1 MARPSQQID
10 QALLRSGRTL
20 YPVLGAAGLS
30 QRRLAEHA
38 GVSPGMFHYHFASK
52 DAFLRALLQQLYEEM
67 FAKLSADTAHAG
79 PALERLSDGLYG
91 LARFVREQRP
101 LLQRLALDAANGVAV
116 AREFLE
122 ANVPRHMALL
132 AGLLEEARRSGELP
146 PTRHPLQR
154 VAYLLGAVLAPMVVL
169 PALGSLGV
177 PLPGPSVDT
186 QVTGDAAIRR
196 RIRVA
201 LAALPQITEDA

>member
-1 MARPSQQID
+1 MARPSQQLD
-10 QALLRSGRTL
+10 QALLRSGRAL
-20 YPVLGAAGLS
+20 YAELGAPGLS

-67 FAKLSADTAHAG
+67 FAGLTADTAPAG
-79 PALERLSDGLYG
+79 SALERLGSGLFG
-91 LARFVREQRP
+91 IARFVREQRP
-101 LLQRLALDAANGVAV
+101 LLMRLALDAANGVAV
-116 AREFLE
+116 AREFVA

-132 AGLLEEARRSGELP
+132 AGLLAEAQRRGELP

-154 VAYLLGAVLAPMVVL
+154 VAFLLGAVVAPMVVL
-169 PALGSLGV
+169 PAMGALGV
-177 PLPGPSVDT
+177 PLPGPALGT
-186 QVTGDAAIRR
+186 QVSGDAAIRR

-201 LAALPQITEDA
+201 LAALPQIVEHA